1 MLKKIFYRAAISAPI
16 ATVVHQII
24 TIIVSIARGDG
35 RYFPI
40 APAFASLFSN
50 DITPIV
56 VQLILVGLIGATFA
70 GSSVLFDIESWS
82 FLKQGFWHLAITSVV
97 LIPVC
102 LLCWRPVNFTSAMA
116 LVISWLFV
124 YGCTWLSQYFTWR
137 CRIRKLNARIQ
148 LKNRRHPS

>member
-16 ATVVHQII
+16 ATAVHQII
-24 TIIVSIARGDG
+24 TIIVSIAKGDG

-56 VQLILVGLIGATFA
+56 LQLILVGLIGATFA
-70 GSSVLFDIESWS
+70 GSSILFEIESWS
-82 FLKQGFWHLAITSVV
+82 FFKQGFWHLAITSAV

-102 LLCWRPVNFTSAMA
+102 ILCWRPVDFTSALA
-116 LVISWLFV
+116 LIISWLFI
-124 YGCTWLSQYFTWR
+124 YGCTWLSQYLAWR
-137 CRIRKLNARIQ
+137 HRIRKLNARIQ
-148 LKNRRHPS
+148 LKNRRHQS